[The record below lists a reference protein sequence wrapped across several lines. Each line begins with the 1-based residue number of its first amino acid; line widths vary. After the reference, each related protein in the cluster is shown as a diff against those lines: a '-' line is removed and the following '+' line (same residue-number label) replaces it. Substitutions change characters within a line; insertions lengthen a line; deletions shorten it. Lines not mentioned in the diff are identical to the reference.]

1 MIGKSA
7 LNSIQV
13 TLILIFF
20 SKKIIKLEKSPIK
33 YVCLFC
39 KKLCVDIIMS
49 IIIWCDLTCA
59 DIMLV
64 LFKFQM
70 TIITIMLICRYILT
84 ILCVLIHRKLLIHCW
99 TLI

>member
-39 KKLCVDIIMS
+39 KK
-49 IIIWCDLTCA
+49 T
-59 DIMLV
+59 V
-64 LFKFQM
+64 LMYEYFVYYNM
-70 TIITIMLICRYILT
+70 
-84 ILCVLIHRKLLIHCW
+84 V
-99 TLI
+99 